1 MFGLPITD
9 NASDFKQL
17 YELSESAQTSTGNV
31 PAAGIEGYSAD
42 NTFGLAR
49 SRLQHAGIQQ
59 FWETGFWNYFFDPNK
74 DFLCSFEQT
83 FKRPVDSM
91 HDQSEVDCAEF
102 VERKSKSVIVAAT
115 FMDHVKT
122 TTVVSWR
129 DRRDSEWQT
138 AIYRWRA
145 MLSTWDRKVQI
156 TEQVFAVK
164 VSIAS
169 PSVGGCFSQQ
179 SSFYDHEM
187 LSEHV
192 KNDKLLR
199 RPW

>member
-1 MFGLPITD
+1 MV
-9 NASDFKQL
+9 
-17 YELSESAQTSTGNV
+17 ST
-31 PAAGIEGYSAD
+31 
-42 NTFGLAR
+42 
-49 SRLQHAGIQQ
+49 
-59 FWETGFWNYFFDPNK
+59 
-74 DFLCSFEQT
+74 
-83 FKRPVDSM
+83 
-91 HDQSEVDCAEF
+91 HDQPEVDCAEF
-102 VERKSKSVIVAAT
+102 LERKSNSVIVAAT

-122 TTVVSWR
+122 ITVASWR

-192 KNDKLLR
+192 KNDKLLQ
-199 RPW
+199 RPWQSFPL